1 MEMVREILGGNET
14 YPKAAEAYLGIWKEG
29 TFLPFFYLGQWRQN
43 AHHSRQPF
51 QSETIWNTGEVI
63 PGWVDSLPTAINVVG
78 LPETVTVTAEEMI
91 NVVGSRYRQKMTRE
105 REQAQSVLA
114 YAGTLAGTWHTVDLV
129 SALVKVA
136 CTDYDPRKPG
146 KLALSDPWKY
156 RHIYRAI
163 CNLLASK

>member
-43 AHHSRQPF
+43 S
-51 QSETIWNTGEVI
+51 WNNRESFHA
-63 PGWVDSLPTAINVVG
+63 WANSLPSVVNVAG
-78 LPETVTVTAEEMI
+78 LPETVQVSSEEAI

-105 REQAQSVLA
+105 REQAQKVLA
-114 YAGTLAGTWHTVDLV
+114 YAGTLAGTWNLSDLI